1 MSDVITTADDF
12 HHMRGHVA
20 EGTTIIFH
28 DGTRG
33 RLTGTLREWIV
44 FDDATGRQMVR
55 VSLNADLLVR
65 AVHSLNQT
73 MKLQ

>member
-1 MSDVITTADDF
+1 MSDAVTTADDF
-12 HHMRGHVA
+12 HHIRGHVA
-20 EGTTIIFH
+20 EGTIIVFH

-44 FDDATGRQMVR
+44 FDDATGCQMIR
-55 VSLNADLLVR
+55 VSLDANLLVR
-65 AVHSLNQT
+65 AVHRLNET

>member
-20 EGTTIIFH
+20 EGTVIIFH

-44 FDDATGRQMVR
+44 FDDATGRQLVR

-73 MKLQ
+73 MKIQ

>member
-1 MSDVITTADDF
+1 MSASVTTADDF

-20 EGTTIIFH
+20 EGTIIVFH

-33 RLTGTLREWIV
+33 RLTNTIHSWSV
-44 FDDATGRQMVR
+44 FDDASGRQLVR

-65 AVHSLNQT
+65 AVHSLNET
-73 MKLQ
+73 LKLQ

>member
-1 MSDVITTADDF
+1 MSDTVTTADDF

-20 EGTTIIFH
+20 EGTIIVFH

-44 FDDATGRQMVR
+44 FDDASGRQLVR